1 MFEEPVFSS
10 SIVNKHHNYKREAK
24 KKQRKH
30 RKHHMS
36 MKYIC
41 TNTVNIYS
49 IKTFPTVR
57 SNIVYFQRKI
67 TYKASRFAEQEAVL
81 QRSWH

>member
-24 KKQRKH
+24 KKQRKQ
-30 RKHHMS
+30 RKYHMS

-41 TNTVNIYS
+41 TNTDNIYS

-57 SNIVYFQRKI
+57 WNVVDFQRKT
-67 TYKASRFAEQEAVL
+67 TYEASSIAEQEAVF
-81 QRSWH
+81 QRLW

>member
-1 MFEEPVFSS
+1 
-10 SIVNKHHNYKREAK
+10 
-24 KKQRKH
+24 
-30 RKHHMS
+30 MS